1 LPFKHPIQ
9 NQDRNQDKSL
19 KKPKELL
26 GTRRWP
32 MADAK
37 KCFWNIPF
45 GLPVRQGQNER
56 VYKLGSMAGIL
67 RIEACEKLRGKG

>member
-1 LPFKHPIQ
+1 
-9 NQDRNQDKSL
+9 
-19 KKPKELL
+19 
-26 GTRRWP
+26 